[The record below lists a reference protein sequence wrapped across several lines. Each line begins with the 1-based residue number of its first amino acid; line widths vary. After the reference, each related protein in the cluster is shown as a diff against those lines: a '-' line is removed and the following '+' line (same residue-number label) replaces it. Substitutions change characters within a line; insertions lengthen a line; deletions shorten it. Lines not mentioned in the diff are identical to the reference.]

1 MSVRSIF
8 WPSPFTA
15 EMTGYVDRRVPSL
28 VIPCLWLLTC
38 NSGISK
44 SETEGFSNVNRNP
57 FLCNL
62 IAFEREL
69 TNCAPKWS
77 CNVMAAKR
85 RTCGC
90 QSTLWTLEKDQMPA
104 GFPSSKELA
113 TWAAAAPPAS
123 ALVGAISRFQEFEQN
138 WVGSNLAQW
147 YLKLIESIYVNLFLS
162 VGLKDYSILQRFS
175 IIFNSLILFPEF
187 SWPSFDH
194 FHLPVKV
201 TGLCFVQSP
210 SPRSRI
216 SRGARGAEEV
226 PKAHLWLKLVLSSR
240 STIPIIP
247 ILPIQPFFFGRKS
260 WKSINSWKD
269 GRLTFNVNGTE
280 HFHGR

>member
-1 MSVRSIF
+1 MLTVEFLVWWFHAFGF
-8 WPSPFTA
+8 WHVKP
-15 EMTGYVDRRVPSL
+15 
-28 VIPCLWLLTC
+28 
-38 NSGISK
+38 GISK

-90 QSTLWTLEKDQMPA
+90 QSTVWTLEKDQMPA

-123 ALVGAISRFQEFEQN
+123 ALVGAISRFQDFEENCSFEPFSQVIFETHRVN
-138 WVGSNLAQW
+138 S
-147 YLKLIESIYVNLFLS
+147 VNLFLS
-162 VGLKDYSILQRFS
+162 VGLKNYSILQRFS

-187 SWPSFDH
+187 SWLSFDH

-226 PKAHLWLKLVLSSR
+226 PSR

-247 ILPIQPFFFGRKS
+247 IIPIQPFFLVGELMLKRNAENP
-260 WKSINSWKD
+260 WKSIDSWKD
-269 GRLTFNVNGTE
+269 GRLNFSVNGTE